1 MTDTLVQRDVKFNI
15 FSGMLKSLD
24 GGDGVA
30 RLRTTASSTIKDL
43 SGDEMTLGALQKMA
57 TTAERGMTIFLNHKY
72 SIPEDVFGTVEKAQ
86 ITPRGEFYDLDLDIR
101 VNKSNPRAVTAHAS
115 IVDDGVQLGCSI
127 GALIPPGGAKQTD
140 SGLEI
145 DDVKLLEASIVGIP
159 ANPRSFVQYAVKALN
174 QAALDDAEEDEIVP
188 SGPPLQIKA
197 TPGSTVMVSGLT
209 DDQITT
215 TSTAPDAEKA
225 KVWVTV
231 DTEDTA
237 EDAAPASAGPSKGS
251 KAKPDSK
258 KKGDEPEVT
267 KDAAPSDEEDEGE
280 SDTASDPL
288 ATEVPATQE
297 APPESDPET
306 DGAASEAEVD
316 EQTETTKALGV
327 EALTTV
333 LKSATVE
340 LVEARKALIVE
351 TTKVADLEKRLDES
365 EENLV
370 LAKQIVERLA
380 ALPLGRK
387 TSFSKGVSEFRSKL
401 AGIYSDDVMN
411 LMESNPDGN

>member
-1 MTDTLVQRDVKFNI
+1 MTTDLVQRDVNFNI
-15 FSGMLKSLD
+15 FSGMLKALEN
-24 GGDGVA
+24 GDGVK

-43 SGDEMTLGALQKMA
+43 SGDEMTLNALQKMA
-57 TTAERGMTIFLNHKY
+57 QTAENRMTIFLNHKY
-72 SIPEDVFGTVEKAQ
+72 MVPEDVLGTVEKAQ
-86 ITPRGEFYDLDLDIR
+86 ITSRGEFYDLDFDVRI
-101 VNKSNPRAVTAHAS
+101 NNSNPRAIATHDS
-115 IVDDGVQLGCSI
+115 IVNDGVQLGCSI
-127 GALIPPGGAKQTD
+127 GALIPAGGAKQTD

-174 QAALDDAEEDEIVP
+174 QAALEDAEEDEVVT

-197 TPGSTVMVSGLT
+197 TPDSTVTIVTDVSGEVEVE
-209 DDQITT
+209 Q
-215 TSTAPDAEKA
+215 KA

-231 DTEDTA
+231 DTEDSADT
-237 EDAAPASAGPSKGS
+237 DAPAASAGSDKSKGS
-251 KAKPDSK
+251 KAKQDGK
-258 KKGDEPEVT
+258 KKGDEPDVT

-280 SDTASDPL
+280 SDPASDPL

-297 APPESDPET
+297 APPESDPES
-306 DGAASEAEVD
+306 DGAADEAEVD
-316 EQTETTKALGV
+316 EQIEATRSLGI

-333 LKSATVE
+333 LKSTTSE
-340 LVEARKALIVE
+340 LVEARKALIAE
-351 TTKVADLEKRLDES
+351 NTKVASLEKQLSDS
-365 EENLV
+365 EENLE

-411 LMESNPDGN
+411 LMESKPDGN